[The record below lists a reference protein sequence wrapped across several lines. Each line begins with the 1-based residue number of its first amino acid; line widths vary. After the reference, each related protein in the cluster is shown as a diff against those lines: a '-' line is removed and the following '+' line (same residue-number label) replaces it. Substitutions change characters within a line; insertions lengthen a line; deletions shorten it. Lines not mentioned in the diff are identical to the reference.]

1 MCFVLET
8 ENNDM
13 FQLHSHSC
21 KKDFESAGFL
31 CGRTV
36 PFIYLDCNHEYHP
49 IEEAVKQYERLGA
62 LK

>member
-1 MCFVLET
+1 
-8 ENNDM
+8 M

-36 PFIYLDCNHEYHP
+36 PFIYLDCNHEHHP
-49 IEEAVKQYERLGA
+49 IEEAVKQYGRLGA